1 MPAALRALIAHKVH
15 ARACCSG
22 SVEMSTAEMV
32 PILVEVEVK
41 PERLDEF
48 LVSSHPAELILD
60 AYSMSLLWPFAGRHE
75 GGLRG
80 LSHRAGMPPFR
91 CDAGLREPVQILVLR
106 GTDTPATPAALSILR
121 STLSTAAPAG
131 QVYKD
136 AAAAAAHRDFPHFK
150 LWTDFKV
157 RVSRRETHHEIFGA
171 SVHPTPRCAHRAP
184 RTAQADGVV
193 SSKSSKPK
201 FTPWG
206 FSAE

>member
-1 MPAALRALIAHKVH
+1 MLLRALTPLTSAMLASAGTMPGPMSNR
-15 ARACCSG
+15 ARLVGNTGPLSQVKRLRSG

-48 LVSSHPAELILD
+48 LDVMKADS
-60 AYSMSLLWPFAGRHE
+60 E
-75 GGLRG
+75 GSRTEPGCLRFDVMQD
-80 LSHRAGMPPFR
+80 SENPCKFWFY
-91 CDAGLREPVQILVLR
+91 E
-106 GTDTPATPAALSILR
+106 
-121 STLSTAAPAG
+121 
-131 QVYKD
+131 VYKD

-150 LWTDFKV
+150 LWTDFK
-157 RVSRRETHHEIFGA
+157 
-171 SVHPTPRCAHRAP
+171 
-184 RTAQADGVV
+184 ADGVV